1 MDGPLD
7 LRLFEKQDEYAQA
20 VLSGRFNYLLY
31 GGAIR
36 GGKSIVV
43 LVLLILFARLFKG
56 SRWAIVRRDLP
67 TLRRNT
73 IPTIER
79 IRPSSFMG
87 SLNKSTWSYRCTN
100 GSEVLLFPETL
111 THDPDLDRWKGLEV
125 NGFVLEEANELGE
138 ASFNKAIERAGTWIL
153 TEGEQPP
160 PLIMLTCN
168 PAKNWIKRIFYD
180 PWKTRALAPP
190 FFYLPAR
197 VTDNPH
203 IPQSYLLS
211 LEQMKQT
218 DPRAYKR
225 FVLGDW
231 DQADDPTQLIRF
243 EWIEQARSVEPVHG
257 KKGLGVDVARYGDD
271 DTVIA
276 HRDGNALTR
285 VEYHHGLS
293 TDRVADLV
301 MARMNDGPV
310 DADRVNVD
318 VVGLGAGVVDSCR
331 RAGFNVQEVQS
342 GGKAIQRGI
351 DQTDGAGDSSVY
363 RFHNLRSQLWWEYRE
378 AVRLGNTC
386 FDVEDHRLVEDLT
399 APRYSVSGEKVIK
412 VESKDE
418 IRKRIGRSTDAGD
431 AVVYAWADLGNTLD
445 LFSWSVST
453 AGAQASPAIF

>member
-100 GSEVLLFPETL
+100 GSELLLFPETL
-111 THDPDLDRWKGLEV
+111 KHDPDLDRWKGLEV

-153 TEGEQPP
+153 ADGDQPP
-160 PLIMLTCN
+160 PLVMLTCN
-168 PAKNWIKRIFYD
+168 PAKNWVKRTFYD
-180 PWKTRALAPP
+180 SWKIHKLAPP

-203 IPQSYLLS
+203 IPQSYLDS
-211 LEQMKQT
+211 LEHMKQT
-218 DPRAYKR
+218 DPRAYNR
-225 FVLGDW
+225 FVMGDW

-243 EWIEQARSVEPVHG
+243 EWIEAARSVEPTYG
-257 KKGLGVDVARYGDD
+257 KKWLGVDVARYGDD
-271 DTVIA
+271 DSVIA

-285 VEYHHGLS
+285 LEYHHGLS
-293 TDRVADLV
+293 TDRVADVV
-301 MARMNDGPV
+301 MSRMNDGPV
-310 DADRVNVD
+310 DADHVNVD

-331 RAGFNVQEVQS
+331 RAGYDVREVQS

-351 DQTDGAGDSSVY
+351 DGIDGSPGESVY
-363 RFHNLRSQLWWEYRE
+363 SFQNLRSQLWWEFRE
-378 AVRLGNTC
+378 AMRLGRLC
-386 FDVEDHRLVEDLT
+386 FDVDDHRLVEDLT

-431 AVVYAWADLGNTLD
+431 AAVYAWADLGNPLE
-445 LFSWSVST
+445 LFSWSVSS
-453 AGAQASPAIF
+453 AGSQNSPAVF